1 MSFKGIIYV
10 WKLNHAERTELIFR
24 RMLCNYSL
32 LAMVTQ
38 RPLGYLLVVYQYC

>member
-24 RMLCNYSL
+24 RMLCFNF
-32 LAMVTQ
+32 MVEMF
-38 RPLGYLLVVYQYC
+38 